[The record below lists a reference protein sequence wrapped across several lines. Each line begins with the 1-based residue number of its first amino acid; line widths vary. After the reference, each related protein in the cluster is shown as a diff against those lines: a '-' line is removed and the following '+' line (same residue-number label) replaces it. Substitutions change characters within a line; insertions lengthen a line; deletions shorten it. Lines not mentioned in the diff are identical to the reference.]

1 MTTQDIILL
10 IDRIR
15 LITRLCNGE
24 YRGGRRYYFTCL
36 ELLDTVSRL
45 SDKGGFVDYLEAKGN
60 TRTIVDLHEALCGFL
75 DSSTEQPSQ
84 DTPRR
89 LSGMAKERVTLY
101 FYPEDEIL
109 LVLRMENLIENCA
122 AWLDILNQYT
132 HKEARP
138 KARPMSQGKA
148 RRETE
153 TAAASGQK
161 MTAAAAR
168 LSSQAL
174 QEVKKELIADGL
186 IKDGRWDG
194 TPAEYGELV
203 RHLKD
208 DCGVENRGGYA
219 WTDCRPFAGYQG
231 SDKSAQNA
239 ITSNQG
245 DIRGERAATIRRICQ
260 RHKVS

>member
-1 MTTQDIILL
+1 MNTQDIILL

-24 YRGGRRYYFTCL
+24 YRGGERYYFTRL

-45 SDKGGFVDYLEAKGN
+45 SDKGGFVDYLEAKGY
-60 TRTIVDLHEALCGFL
+60 TMTIEELHEALCGFL

-84 DTPRR
+84 DAPRR

-109 LVLRMENLIENCA
+109 LVLRMEDLIENCV
-122 AWLDILNQYT
+122 AWLDFLNQCT

-138 KARPMSQGKA
+138 KARPGSQGKA

-153 TAAASGQK
+153 TAAAK
-161 MTAAAAR
+161 R
-168 LSSQAL
+168 LVSQDMQAL
-174 QEVKKELIADGL
+174 KQELIDAGL
-186 IKDGRWDG
+186 IVGGRWEG

-245 DIRGERAATIRRICQ
+245 DIRGDKAATIRRICQ